1 MSERVVLIS
10 IIYFTFSLSYICS
23 IISTSNIS
31 RPGSPHKLTSI
42 ITSLLSQRNKQQ
54 ILPPGSPVNSNP
66 TILWNRQNFSNE
78 ETAAN
83 VKDVAPNEYEETK
96 DHGIYLSFKVFIV
109 LRCSFK
115 LFEIWPLLKAPQF
128 WASRRSDQRTVFF
141 LILCVTV
148 HTYPF

>member
-1 MSERVVLIS
+1 MLNTGCFFNSLS
-10 IIYFTFSLSYICS
+10 NFTFSLSNICS
-23 IISTSNIS
+23 IISSSNIS

-83 VKDVAPNEYEETK
+83 VKDVAPNELEETK
-96 DHGIYLSFKVFIV
+96 DHGIYLSISTQIFFWTFWNLTFIKSTPI
-109 LRCSFK
+109 LS
-115 LFEIWPLLKAPQF
+115 I
-128 WASRRSDQRTVFF
+128 SRRSDQRTVFF

>member
-1 MSERVVLIS
+1 MVKKNPVPDRILPRF
-10 IIYFTFSLSYICS
+10 IIFLFPLCS
-23 IISTSNIS
+23 IISSSNIS

-83 VKDVAPNEYEETK
+83 VKDVAPNEFEETK

-109 LRCSFK
+109 LLRFSFK
-115 LFEIWPLLKAPQF
+115 LFEI
-128 WASRRSDQRTVFF
+128 
-141 LILCVTV
+141 
-148 HTYPF
+148 

>member
-1 MSERVVLIS
+1 MVKKKPVLSERVVLIS

-23 IISTSNIS
+23 IISSSNIS

-83 VKDVAPNEYEETK
+83 VKDVAPNEFEETK

-109 LRCSFK
+109 YSDV
-115 LFEIWPLLKAPQF
+115 LLN
-128 WASRRSDQRTVFF
+128 F
-141 LILCVTV
+141 LKFDL
-148 HTYPF
+148 Y